1 MNLIV
6 GEKMRPKLNKQER
19 KQLLSIARQTITA
32 YLEIG
37 KLPEITT
44 INEALQVT
52 CGCFVSLK
60 HNGSLRGCIGNFVGD
75 RPLYRLIQE
84 MAIAAATKDPRFYP
98 ITTAELALLTI
109 ELSVL
114 SPLRQISSIDE
125 ITIGEHGIYIEKNI
139 NRGVLLPQVATEYK
153 WDRETFL
160 QQTCLKAGLKED
172 AWKDNVTIS
181 IFSAEVF
188 SEAEVKS

>member
-1 MNLIV
+1 
-6 GEKMRPKLNKQER
+6 MRPKLHKPER
-19 KQLLSIARQTITA
+19 KQLLSIARQGIAA
-32 YLEIG
+32 YLETG
-37 KLPEITT
+37 KIPDIAPT
-44 INEALQVT
+44 NEALHII

-60 HNGSLRGCIGNFVGD
+60 QNGSLRGCIGNFVGD

-84 MAIAAATKDPRFYP
+84 MAVAAATKDPRFYP

-109 ELSVL
+109 EISVL
-114 SPLRQISSIDE
+114 SPLQQISSIDE
-125 ITIGEHGIYIEKNI
+125 INIGEHGIYIEKNI
-139 NRGVLLPQVATEYK
+139 NRGVLLPQVATEHK

-188 SEAEVKS
+188 SEVEVKS